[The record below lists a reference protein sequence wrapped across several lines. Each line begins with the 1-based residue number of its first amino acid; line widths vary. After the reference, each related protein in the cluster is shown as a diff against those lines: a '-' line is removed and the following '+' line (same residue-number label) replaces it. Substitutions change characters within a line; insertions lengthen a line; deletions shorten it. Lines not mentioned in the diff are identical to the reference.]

1 MKIGLWIL
9 GDQLNLQQ
17 AALEAY
23 CGIKAHTPVILIE
36 SWDYARS
43 RPYHRQKL
51 VLVWAA
57 MRHFAEVL
65 KAEGWPV
72 TYAGAEDF
80 RTPLLAWIERE
91 SVERLVLTE
100 PQDRPFREFIE
111 TLDLPCALTWLENK
125 HFLWSRGEFQ
135 VWAQNR
141 RRLLLEDFYRAGR
154 RRFQI
159 LMTGDQPLGGRWN
172 FDPENR
178 RPPKKGL
185 TPPPVLSF
193 TPDALTQTVINQVR
207 ALDLPGY
214 GELEPFPWGV
224 TRDQA
229 LAVFQHFLSHG
240 LPQFGAYQ
248 DAMVTG
254 ESFLWHSLLSPYLNL
269 GLLSPLEL
277 INGAETAFR
286 ENPERLPL
294 NSVEGFI
301 RQILGWREYMFG
313 LYHFLGA
320 DYSQRNWFN
329 HDLPLPNFYWDSSQ
343 TEMNCLRQVLQQV
356 EETGYA
362 HHIQRLMILSNFAL
376 ISGVSP
382 QALESWFHAAFIDG
396 YDWVMQTNVLGMG
409 QFADGGLL
417 ASKPY
422 ASSGNYIQKMSD
434 YCQSCAYNPK
444 ARLGESACPFNY
456 FYWDFLARHRE
467 KLASLGRMG
476 LALKNLDR
484 LDCQELAQMRRQA
497 DEWRRCSLGLDP
509 TLGTNQQAP

>member
-1 MKIGLWIL
+1 MKTGLWIL
-9 GDQLNLQQ
+9 GDQLNIQQ
-17 AALEAY
+17 TALATY
-23 CGIKAHTPVILIE
+23 SGVKARTPVIFIE

-57 MRHFAEVL
+57 MRHFAEDL
-65 KAEGWPV
+65 KADGWPI
-72 TYAGAEDF
+72 TYASAENF
-80 RTPLLAWIERE
+80 RRPLLAWLERE
-91 SVERLVLTE
+91 SIDNLVLTK
-100 PQDRPFREFIE
+100 PNDRPFQDLIE
-111 TLDLPCALTWLENK
+111 ALDLPCALTWLENN
-125 HFLWSRGEFQ
+125 HFLWSREAFQ

-154 RRFQI
+154 RRFQV
-159 LMTGDQPLGGRWN
+159 LMVGDQPLGGRWN

-193 TPDALTQTVINQVR
+193 APDAMTRETLKQVKD
-207 ALDLPGY
+207 LDLPGY
-214 GELEPFPWGV
+214 GDPEPFNWGV
-224 TRDQA
+224 TRAEA
-229 LAVFQHFLSHG
+229 LTAFQHFLNHG
-240 LPQFGAYQ
+240 LPRFGAYQ
-248 DAMVTG
+248 DAMITG
-254 ESFLWHSLLSPYLNL
+254 ENFLWHSLLSPYLNL
-269 GLLSPLEL
+269 GLLTPMEV
-277 INGAETAFR
+277 ITGTEKAYQ
-286 ENPERLPL
+286 ENPEELPL

-301 RQILGWREYMFG
+301 RQILGWREYLFG

-320 DYSQRNWFN
+320 DYSQKNWFN
-329 HDLPLPNFYWDSSQ
+329 HDLPLPNFYWDGAQ
-343 TEMNCLRQVLQQV
+343 TKMNCLRQVLQQV
-356 EETGYA
+356 ERTGYA

-434 YCQSCAYNPK
+434 YCQRCAYNPK
-444 ARLGESACPFNY
+444 IRLGESACPFNY

-467 KLASLGRMG
+467 TLAGLGRMG

-484 LDCQELAQMRRQA
+484 LDLQELAQMRRQA
-497 DEWRRCSLGLDP
+497 EDWRRRRQKED
-509 TLGTNQQAP
+509 AE